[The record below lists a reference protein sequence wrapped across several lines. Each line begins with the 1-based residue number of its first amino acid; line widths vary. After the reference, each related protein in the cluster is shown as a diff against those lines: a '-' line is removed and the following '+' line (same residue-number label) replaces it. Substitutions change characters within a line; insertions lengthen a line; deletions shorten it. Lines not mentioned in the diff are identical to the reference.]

1 MVMYRKRSVGM
12 VWQRLLSN
20 CCYLAA
26 LTEQGR
32 LIEQG
37 THDELVRGGGLYAY
51 PYSQQLAT

>member
-1 MVMYRKRSVGM
+1 MLRLMV
-12 VWQRLLSN
+12 RLVR
-20 CCYLAA
+20 CDTHCYFAA

-51 PYSQQLAT
+51 LYSQQLAT